1 LAAYQKGSTYN
12 PTASNGE
19 ELSDAELMDE
29 VSMIDSLS
37 LEDSTISTLIVIPA
51 NLDAHITLNARNARY
66 DDLLADNITAKM
78 VMKERCLQITETKA
92 HTNMGE
98 ITFDAFYSTRS
109 KKDLKAGFDLNFK
122 DITADK
128 VIDLMPSIDTL
139 MPIIKSFVGNL
150 NCEIAATT
158 AIDTS
163 MNLIMPS
170 INGIMR
176 ISGDNLAIKEN
187 DMYTS
192 LARKLMFKNKKEGKI
207 ENILLEAVIKDN
219 TLEVFPFVVSMDRY
233 MLAMSGIQNLD
244 MSYKYH
250 ASVIKSPLPVRLG
263 VDLYGQDF
271 DNMKFNIGKAKYKSG
286 EIPVFSAVIEET
298 KINLLEAIRNIFEK
312 GVDATINENIRQSA
326 ILNHKKKIGYV
337 RAVDMKMETLSAD
350 EQKQIELADKELINI
365 EVK

>member
-1 LAAYQKGSTYN
+1 
-12 PTASNGE
+12 
-19 ELSDAELMDE
+19 
-29 VSMIDSLS
+29 
-37 LEDSTISTLIVIPA
+37 
-51 NLDAHITLNARNARY
+51 
-66 DDLLADNITAKM
+66 
-78 VMKERCLQITETKA
+78 
-92 HTNMGE
+92 
-98 ITFDAFYSTRS
+98 
-109 KKDLKAGFDLNFK
+109 
-122 DITADK
+122 
-128 VIDLMPSIDTL
+128 

-244 MSYKYH
+244 MSYRYH

-271 DNMKFNIGKAKYKSG
+271 DNMKFDIGKAKYKSG
-286 EIPVFSAVIEET
+286 EVPVFSAVIEET